1 MRISDWTS
9 DVCSSDLKGA
19 NHCPGNIFIYAPA
32 QKVLTKIDIVSPGTT
47 PFFHCDASE
56 NISGYIDAHRQILEY
71 DFDYLVGGHV
81 RRWGTRADV
90 DTALEYFQ
98 DMVNFSHDVLKTMR
112 NRETAVKFLSNPE
125 QYWEIGRASFRERGG
140 RDV

>member
-56 NISGYIDAHRQILEY
+56 NISGYIDAHRRILEY

-81 RRWGTRADV
+81 RRWGTRAAV

-98 DMVNFSHDVLKTMR
+98 DMVNFRSEERRVGKECVSTCR
-112 NRETAVKFLSNPE
+112 SRWSPFISKKKSNIKHE
-125 QYWEIGRASFRERGG
+125 G
-140 RDV
+140 

>member
-71 DFDYLVGGHV
+71 DFDYLVGGDRKSGRV
-81 RRWGTRADV
+81 GKECVSTCRSRWSAC
-90 DTALEYFQ
+90 
-98 DMVNFSHDVLKTMR
+98 H
-112 NRETAVKFLSNPE
+112 
-125 QYWEIGRASFRERGG
+125 
-140 RDV
+140 